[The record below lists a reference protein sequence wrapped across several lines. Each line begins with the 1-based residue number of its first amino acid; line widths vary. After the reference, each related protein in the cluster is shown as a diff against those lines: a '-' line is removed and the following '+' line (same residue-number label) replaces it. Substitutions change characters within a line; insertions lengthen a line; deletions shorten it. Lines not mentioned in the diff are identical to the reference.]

1 MQNPLSP
8 QQPIHTHVLISGKVQ
23 GVGYRYFTKRKASQL
38 NISGWVQNLPD
49 GRVEA
54 IFEGDREIVEKMIN
68 WCHEGSPSAV
78 VQDVSVEYSELE
90 GLQGFE
96 VRR

>member
-1 MQNPLSP
+1 MQNPSLL
-8 QQPIHTHVLISGKVQ
+8 QEQIRTHVLISGKVQ
-23 GVGYRYFTKRKASQL
+23 GVGYRYFTTKKASQL
-38 NISGWVQNLPD
+38 KINGWVQNLPD

-54 IFEGDREIVEKMIN
+54 IFEGDRKTVEKMIN

-78 VQDVSVEYSELE
+78 VQDVSVEYLEPE
-90 GLQGFE
+90 GLEGFE